1 MIVRILSYIAVAVFA
16 LSYLGLA
23 KTSVA
28 EVPAWP
34 EFRGGEGDGRA
45 DAADLPIAIDASV
58 VQWETPI
65 HGKAWSSP
73 VVWGG
78 QIWLTTAREDGTKM
92 SVVCVDRATGKVLHD
107 VAVIENETPEF
118 CHPMNSY
125 ASPTPVIEA
134 GRLYAH
140 FGSYGTVC
148 IDTADAKVLWRRS
161 DLKCDHFRG
170 PASSPILHDGK
181 LFVAF
186 DGVDVQFVVAF
197 DKKTGDT
204 VWQSKRE
211 IDYGTDVGDRMK
223 AYGTAEVIRVGNQ
236 EQLVYPSAVATIA
249 YDPQTG
255 KSLWT
260 VYHDGM
266 NASARPIYVDGL
278 VLITNGMGGIVAVR
292 PDGKGNVTKSHVV
305 WTSSKSVAKKSSP
318 IVVDGLVYMIT
329 DDGIVTCRELEDG
342 RIVWQ
347 KRAGGSYAASPIYA
361 SGRIYLFSIEGAITT
376 LKAGREYE
384 MLAETELGDGFMASP
399 AVVGDQM
406 ILRSKS
412 ALYSI
417 VK

>member
-1 MIVRILSYIAVAVFA
+1 MVLRQL
-16 LSYLGLA
+16 
-23 KTSVA
+23 
-28 EVPAWP
+28 W
-34 EFRGGEGDGRA
+34 
-45 DAADLPIAIDASV
+45 
-58 VQWETPI
+58 PI
-65 HGKAWSSP
+65 HDNPEERKRKCNSSP
-73 VVWGG
+73 C
-78 QIWLTTAREDGTKM
+78 D
-92 SVVCVDRATGKVLHD
+92 
-107 VAVIENETPEF
+107 TPRSS
-118 CHPMNSY
+118 CG
-125 ASPTPVIEA
+125 APTPVIEA